1 MDRRQ
6 FLEALGLS
14 TAALGTASLSPPVG
28 SVPSD
33 APRPNIV
40 FLFSDDHSVPD
51 LGCYSNEV
59 IRTPNLDALA
69 DEGLRFDRAYV
80 TSPQCSPSRASLLT
94 GRTPHAAGAS
104 RLHADAMSVMPSL
117 VGLLNDAGYF
127 TGAYRKVH
135 QAEIQEQ
142 FDFYHDDGDLAR
154 FFEQR
159 RRDQPFFLWFG
170 CRDPHRP
177 YSDGAIE
184 SPHDPADV
192 RVPDYLPNTSAV
204 RQDLA
209 HYYDE
214 IARFDRECGTLLDML
229 DDRGL
234 AANTMVVMAGDNGL
248 PFPRAK
254 GTLYEPGIRVPL
266 LVRWPNRV
274 DAGRT
279 TDALVSLLDLPIT
292 WLHAAGM
299 APPETVH
306 GTPLQP
312 LLTGEV
318 DAVRDRIYAERNWHD
333 NWDPMRCVV
342 GERYKLIQNYRPEV
356 GYQPALDLANS
367 PTYAE
372 IQRLAD
378 ADELSDRQAQVYT
391 AETRP
396 QVELYDLEADPGE
409 WDNLASD
416 AAHADRVRDLQ
427 LTLSRWMDETHD
439 FLPPPRTAFPGGPG
453 SELNTTINP
462 LNGTERG

>member
-1 MDRRQ
+1 
-6 FLEALGLS
+6 
-14 TAALGTASLSPPVG
+14 
-28 SVPSD
+28 
-33 APRPNIV
+33 
-40 FLFSDDHSVPD
+40 
-51 LGCYSNEV
+51 
-59 IRTPNLDALA
+59 
-69 DEGLRFDRAYV
+69 
-80 TSPQCSPSRASLLT
+80 
-94 GRTPHAAGAS
+94 
-104 RLHADAMSVMPSL
+104 
-117 VGLLNDAGYF
+117 
-127 TGAYRKVH
+127 
-135 QAEIQEQ
+135 
-142 FDFYHDDGDLAR
+142 
-154 FFEQR
+154 
-159 RRDQPFFLWFG
+159 
-170 CRDPHRP
+170 
-177 YSDGAIE
+177 
-184 SPHDPADV
+184 
-192 RVPDYLPNTSAV
+192 
-204 RQDLA
+204 
-209 HYYDE
+209 
-214 IARFDRECGTLLDML
+214 
-229 DDRGL
+229 
-234 AANTMVVMAGDNGL
+234 
-248 PFPRAK
+248 
-254 GTLYEPGIRVPL
+254 
-266 LVRWPNRV
+266 V

-439 FLPPPRTAFPGGPG
+439 FLPPPRTAFPGGPD

-462 LNGTERG
+462 LNGVSRE